1 MASTYENRRENL
13 RKLVEQWGGPK
24 PLAGKLGYRNA
35 SFLVQMAGPNPN
47 REVTEKTARKI
58 EEALDL
64 RVGWL
69 DQVPGEHSANSL
81 VDMTLVASVIRV
93 VAQTAE
99 DLGIELSPAK
109 LGDIVVLVYS
119 DAEAHQNNVRPEF
132 VNSVLQLLR

>member
-1 MASTYENRRENL
+1 MPSTYEIRRENL
-13 RKLVEQWGGPK
+13 RRLIEQWGGPK
-24 PLAGKLGYRNA
+24 PLADKLGYRNA

-47 REVTEKTARKI
+47 REVTEKTARRI

-69 DQVPGEHSANSL
+69 DQPGAEQNGSTL

-99 DLGIELSPAK
+99 DIGVRLSPAK
-109 LGDIVVLVYS
+109 LGDIVALVYA
-119 DAEAHQNNVRPEF
+119 DAESHQNSIRPEF